1 MPHFFRREILQ
12 KMSVPIFFVLATI
25 LFSLGYSPQI
35 SLVFITYSIFIFWVL
50 RGDMVRVR
58 TKARNKGDEPLSPL
72 LITILVFAI
81 LVFLA
86 SRFMPF
92 LRFGMAPL
100 GYDTG
105 FYIGS
110 IKSLY
115 QPLTPANSFLYQLFS
130 PFSAAGFSPI
140 FLFHSLYIFFQV
152 SIVGALWFFAS
163 SLHTPRRKKI
173 AVILVALF
181 ALSSIQFLAYW
192 WAFAQQM
199 LAASFLIGSIAFF
212 LRRSLWALPFAVL
225 TFLVH
230 TPTGVALF
238 FGVLIALVLYGIRV
252 VVLRRFRDKQ
262 LERVF
267 LVGALFFLV
276 GLLAKW
282 SDIHNLI
289 TVFEEYGIWL
299 ANVPTVQLNE
309 FRGLFLVPDALR
321 ILLFGIFPFSL
332 FTLLTPRTWGLEKMG
347 RQSVRAGLLFLYGL
361 VAFLGFVSFAPVI
374 YQARFGI
381 MLELVLLLFA
391 APALLQLVESF
402 WSDRYGK
409 GALLLLTMFFVF
421 GLSLMVW
428 QQDAMVRREEL
439 ADIMSIS
446 DKVEHNATMLV
457 TDSYY
462 APWLWGFFSWNTIS
476 PGYLG
481 DTWSID
487 TWNIF
492 WSTGSDAERA
502 TLLSNRGIDSLYL
515 YVGDRQR
522 TGLPF
527 ERFLRESNLFT
538 RITPHVW
545 KFHRDRLIAD

>member
-1 MPHFFRREILQ
+1 
-12 KMSVPIFFVLATI
+12 MSVPVLFLFATI

-35 SLVFITYSIFIFWVL
+35 SLIFIAYSIFIFWVL
-50 RGDMVRVR
+50 RDMVRVR
-58 TKARNKGDEPLSPL
+58 IKARGKGDEPLSPL

-81 LVFLA
+81 IIFLA

-92 LRFGMAPL
+92 IRFGMAPL

-115 QPLTPANSFLYQLFS
+115 QPLTPATSFLYQLFS
-130 PFSAAGFSPI
+130 PFSAAGFPPI
-140 FLFHSLYIFFQV
+140 FLFHSLYVFFQV
-152 SIVGALWFFAS
+152 SILGALWFFAS

-199 LAASFLIGSIAFF
+199 LAASFLIGSVAFF
-212 LRRSLWALPFAVL
+212 LRRSLWALPFTVL

-238 FGVLIALVLYGIRV
+238 FGVLIACVLYGIQV
-252 VVLRRFRDKQ
+252 VVSRRCRDKQ

-267 LVGALFFLV
+267 LVGILFFLV

-282 SDIHNLI
+282 NDVQNL
-289 TVFEEYGIWL
+289 VPFFAEYGIWL
-299 ANVPTVQLNE
+299 ANVPLVQLNE

-347 RQSVRAGLLFLYGL
+347 RQSVRAGLFFLYGL
-361 VAFLGFVSFAPVI
+361 VAFLGFASFAPVI

-391 APALLQLVESF
+391 APALLLFVESF

-409 GALLLLTMFFVF
+409 GALLLLSLFFVI

-446 DKVEHNATMLV
+446 DKVEDNATMLV

-462 APWLWGFFSWNTIS
+462 APWLWGFFSWSTIS

-502 TLLSNRGIDSLYL
+502 TLLASRGIDPLYL

-527 ERFLRESNLFT
+527 QRFLRESNLFT
-538 RITPHVW
+538 RMTPHVW
-545 KFHRDRLIAD
+545 KFHRDRLIAE